1 MNEIRLTPEAEK
13 DLVEIEY
20 YISKKLRNPIAAQRV
35 VSKIIKDLEILESYA
50 LAGPSLQV
58 LYGIKT
64 DLRIL
69 VCGNYIA
76 AYRVEERLI
85 LIARIINARLDYTR
99 ILFGDGDDIA
109 LY

>member
-1 MNEIRLTPEAEK
+1 MNEIRLTTEAK
-13 DLVEIEY
+13 QDLVEIKL
-20 YISKKLRNPIAAQRV
+20 YISKKLRNPIAARRV
-35 VSKIIKDLEILESYA
+35 VDKIIRDLDILESYA
-50 LAGPSLQV
+50 LAGPSLQE
-58 LYGIKT
+58 LNGIKT

-85 LIARIINARLDYTR
+85 LVSRIINARLDYMR
-99 ILFGDGDDIA
+99 ILFGDGDDIT